1 MLASV
6 VPNSNATRP
15 CGGLLMGVVK
25 LLRHEFIPWTRG
37 RMFRSGIP
45 LGQPIELTNRVV
57 TVANGITVIRLLGLV
72 PFVYLTVVRH
82 SWLLAFLLCWLFGV
96 LDTLDGYVARRFN
109 QVSKLGSALDPATDR
124 LTVIVV
130 VITLAVVGIIPWWLL
145 AMVAVRDVL
154 LAALFLTLKGTGRP
168 TLITHIPVT
177 RASKLATMALL
188 AGISLL
194 VLAKVGISGG
204 TMIRNVAVCL
214 TLGGLA
220 LCYVALGQYAKV
232 GFARS
237 RQ

>member
-1 MLASV
+1 V
-6 VPNSNATRP
+6 
-15 CGGLLMGVVK
+15 GVTK
-25 LLRHEFIPWTRG
+25 WLRHEFIAWTRG

-45 LGQPIELTNRVV
+45 LGQSTELTNRVV

-82 SWLLAFLLCWLFGV
+82 SWLLSFLLCWLFGV

-124 LTVIVV
+124 LTVIMV
-130 VITLAVVGIIPWWLL
+130 VIALAVVGVIPWWLL
-145 AMVAVRDVL
+145 VVVAVRDVL

-177 RASKLATMALL
+177 RASKVATMAFL
-188 AGISLL
+188 AGVSLL

-204 TMIRNVAVCL
+204 TLIRDVAVLL

-220 LCYVALGQYAKV
+220 LYYVALGQYAKA
-232 GFARS
+232 GFART